1 MTAETTIFTY
11 MNSKTAVITG
21 GTRGI
26 GASLVADFLRNG
38 WNVAYSGTTVKSVED
53 SLAALS
59 GRLTPDC
66 YAAFVC
72 DVRNEKDIT
81 EFRDNAV
88 TTFGRID
95 IWVNNAGLAN
105 EQELFYRIP
114 SELITSIIDTN
125 VKGLMLATS
134 IAFNFMLK
142 QGSGAI
148 YNLAGMGS
156 DGRMI
161 SGLTPYG
168 TSKRAVQYFTSAFAR
183 EIKDCPVIIGIINPG
198 MVLTDLTLSQVRK
211 DPAGN
216 RKFIKILNLLAN
228 DPETVTPL
236 LVKKMIDN
244 TLNGRRISFLKKRT
258 ILLRFLLAPFS
269 RRDVVSKY
277 LAPSTPD
284 T

>member
-1 MTAETTIFTY
+1 

-53 SLAALS
+53 SLATLS
-59 GRLTPDC
+59 GRFPPDC

-81 EFRDNAV
+81 ELRDNAV

-125 VKGLMLATS
+125 VKGLMLATR

-142 QGSGAI
+142 QGTGAI
-148 YNLAGMGS
+148 YNMAGMGS

-168 TSKRAVQYFTSAFAR
+168 TSKRAVQYFTNAFAR

-216 RKFIKILNLLAN
+216 RKLIKILNLIAN

-236 LVKKMIDN
+236 LVKRMIDN
-244 TLNGRRISFLKKRT
+244 TRNGRRISFLKKRT
-258 ILLRFLLAPFS
+258 IFLRFLLAPFS
-269 RRDVVSKY
+269 GRDVVSKY
-277 LAPSTPD
+277 LSPM
-284 T
+284 